1 MSYNFRINTIN
12 KKFLCINTLVLL
24 IFLGCNLEPIYKTK
38 FTEDLLCSIKVVKPQ
53 SHLNLYEVDFHNLLE
68 MKLCMSNKSNKSLL
82 LKWNITKTNTGLIT
96 AKNATESRYEV
107 VLTAKFYLNNLD
119 DNKTIYSGEIYSKA
133 AHNILEDELFSSI
146 TAERNA
152 ENMAAKNLVDNLFD
166 KVYLFMIKNKNES
179 S

>member
-1 MSYNFRINTIN
+1 
-12 KKFLCINTLVLL
+12 
-24 IFLGCNLEPIYKTK
+24 
-38 FTEDLLCSIKVVKPQ
+38 
-53 SHLNLYEVDFHNLLE
+53 
-68 MKLCMSNKSNKSLL
+68 MKLCLSNKSNKSLL

-96 AKNATESRYEV
+96 AKNATQSRYEV
-107 VLTAKFYLNNLD
+107 VLTAKFYLINID

-133 AHNILEDELFSSI
+133 AHNVLEDELFSTI